1 MKNHAEQTISPTTM
15 NVQSAYTNACLA
27 ELEALKPGNVH
38 IFADG
43 HGMQVQHFIASAEV
57 SAPLLCD
64 DSQYGERSLGQ
75 RILAAL
81 EVTYAKVACNTNL
94 GIILLA
100 APVAHA
106 SLRYPQLP
114 LPAGL
119 AQVLNETTRED
130 AALAYA
136 GIRLVNPA
144 GMGERDEHDISQ
156 QPQITLLEAM
166 QLASAHD
173 MVARQYSEGYAQL
186 FTEALPLYK
195 TYVERWQRPAWALT
209 AVYLYWLSSVPD
221 SHIARKYGASVAL
234 EVQQLASQ
242 HAQAFM
248 ALENP
253 KHYMSTLLKW
263 DQSLKQARLNP
274 GTSADLTVITAML
287 AMLA

>member
-1 MKNHAEQTISPTTM
+1 M
-15 NVQSAYTNACLA
+15 NVQSAYTNACQA

-43 HGMQVQHFIASAEV
+43 HGMQVQHFIDSAEV

-64 DSQYGERSLGQ
+64 DSQYGDRSLGQ

-100 APVAHA
+100 APIVQA

-114 LPAGL
+114 LRAGL
-119 AQVLNETTRED
+119 AQVLNETTLED
-130 AALAYA
+130 AALTYA
-136 GIRLVNPA
+136 GIRLVSPA
-144 GMGERDEHDISQ
+144 GMGERNEHDISQ

-186 FTEALPLYK
+186 FSQALPLYK
-195 TYVERWQRPAWALT
+195 TFVQRWQRPAWALT

-221 SHIARKYGASVAL
+221 SHIARKYGTAVAL
-234 EVQQLASQ
+234 EVQQIASQ

-248 ALENP
+248 ALDNP
-253 KHYMSTLLKW
+253 KHYMATLLKW

-287 AMLA
+287 AMLG